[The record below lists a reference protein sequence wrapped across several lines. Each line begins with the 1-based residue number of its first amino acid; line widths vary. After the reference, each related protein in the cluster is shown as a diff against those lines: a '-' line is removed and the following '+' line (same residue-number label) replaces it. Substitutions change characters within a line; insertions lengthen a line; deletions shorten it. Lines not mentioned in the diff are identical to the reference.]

1 MNYERIIGYVASTL
15 WAIEPNK
22 LNEILSI
29 LAFRASGQSFS
40 AEEIAARIGSR
51 GQSQPAQGGGA
62 VAVVPIHG
70 VIAHRMG
77 AMDDSSGGT
86 STERIGAML
95 RQAHA
100 NPDVGSIVLDIDSP
114 GGTVPGVQELA
125 AEVFA
130 MRGTKKIVA
139 HVNSLAAS
147 AAYWIASQADEIV
160 STPSG
165 SAGSIGVFSAHQDM
179 SKALETAG
187 IDVTLISAGKFKVEG
202 SPFAPLSAEAKAFM
216 QGRVDEAYKQFVH
229 DVARGRGASAADV
242 RSGYGEGRV
251 LSSKDAIAAGLIDR
265 VATMDATLS
274 GLMGARAGLR
284 AALADAAAAQ
294 GEAALLAA
302 LTAGEISPND
312 AREADMRRRLERF

>member
-1 MNYERIIGYVASTL
+1 MKYQHILSYVASTL
-15 WAIEPNK
+15 WAIEPGK

-29 LAFRASGQSFS
+29 LAFRASGQEFS
-40 AEEIAARIGSR
+40 SGEIQARIGSR
-51 GQSQPAQGGGA
+51 DARTPVSGGSS

-77 AMDDSSGGT
+77 AMDDTSGGT

-95 RQAHA
+95 RQAQA

-125 AEVFA
+125 AEVFS
-130 MRGTKKIVA
+130 MRGGKRIVA

-179 SKALETAG
+179 SKALEAAG

-229 DVARGRGASAADV
+229 DVARGRGVSAADV
-242 RSGYGEGRV
+242 RGGYGEGRV
-251 LSSKDAIAAGLIDR
+251 LTAKDAIAAGLIDR

-274 GLMGARAGLR
+274 GLMGGASVGMRAEV
-284 AALADAAAAQ
+284 DVTVMAAA
-294 GEAALLAA
+294 
-302 LTAGEISPND
+302 D
-312 AREADMRRRLERF
+312 ADMRRRLERF

>member
-1 MNYERIIGYVASTL
+1 MNYQHIISYVASTL
-15 WAIEPNK
+15 WAIEPGK
-22 LNEILSI
+22 LQEILGI
-29 LAFRASGQSFS
+29 LAFRASGEKWSN
-40 AEEIAARIGSR
+40 EEIAARIGSR
-51 GQSQPAQGGGA
+51 GPSQPAQSGGG

-70 VIAHRMG
+70 VIAHRIG
-77 AMDDSSGGT
+77 GMDDASGGA
-86 STERIGAML
+86 STEKIGSMI
-95 RQAHA
+95 RQAQA

-125 AEVFA
+125 AEVFG
-130 MRGTKKIVA
+130 MRGGKKIVA

-179 SKALETAG
+179 SKALEAAG

-216 QGRVDEAYKQFVH
+216 QGRVDEAYGQFVH
-229 DVARGRGASAADV
+229 DVARGRGASVKDV

-251 LSSKDAIAAGLIDR
+251 LSSKDALSAGLIDR

-274 GLMGARAGLR
+274 GLVGTRIGMRAEDVTGIQDAMAGLT
-284 AALADAAAAQ
+284 ASFDAD
-294 GEAALLAA
+294 
-302 LTAGEISPND
+302 
-312 AREADMRRRLERF
+312 ADMRRRLERF